1 LPRVEIVPV
10 EDGVEVSVGGRM
22 SCEGMPIATNC
33 AEERVMKSLKT
44 ITASVAVGLLSIVAV
59 PTSGYAQEPT
69 RLSDD
74 QVERLLERIEKSAD
88 KFRESID
95 KALDKSRADDTKL
108 EKDVNRFVQ
117 AFEDATDRLESRFDD
132 DKSSSG
138 DVQEVLTRAAAING
152 MMATHAFNDRAQAD
166 WRLLRGDLNELA
178 RAYGVTWE
186 WRVVAVS
193 PE

>member
-1 LPRVEIVPV
+1 
-10 EDGVEVSVGGRM
+10 
-22 SCEGMPIATNC
+22 
-33 AEERVMKSLKT
+33 MKSLKT
-44 ITASVAVGLLSIVAV
+44 ITASVAVGLLSIAAV
-59 PTSGYAQEPT
+59 PPSGHAQEPT

-95 KALDKSRADDTKL
+95 KALDKSSADDSKL

>member
-1 LPRVEIVPV
+1 
-10 EDGVEVSVGGRM
+10 
-22 SCEGMPIATNC
+22 
-33 AEERVMKSLKT
+33 MKSLKAMS
-44 ITASVAVGLLSIVAV
+44 TAMVLGLLSVTASSV
-59 PTSGYAQEPT
+59 PAFAQAPT

-95 KALDKSRADDTKL
+95 DALDKSRADDSKL
-108 EKDVNRFVQ
+108 EKDINRFVQ
-117 AFEDATDRLESRFDD
+117 AFENATDRLEKRFDD
-132 DKSSSG
+132 DKSSSA
-138 DVQEVLTRAAAING
+138 DVEEVLTRAASINS
-152 MMATHAFNDRAQAD
+152 MMAHHRFNDRAQAD

-193 PE
+193 P

>member
-1 LPRVEIVPV
+1 MSTAMAFGL
-10 EDGVEVSVGGRM
+10 VSV
-22 SCEGMPIATNC
+22 IAPND
-33 AEERVMKSLKT
+33 A
-44 ITASVAVGLLSIVAV
+44 AF
-59 PTSGYAQEPT
+59 AQAPT

-95 KALDKSRADDTKL
+95 DALDTSRADDTKL
-108 EKDVNRFVQ
+108 EKDVNRFVH
-117 AFEDATDRLESRFDD
+117 AFENATDRLEKRFDD
-132 DKSSSG
+132 DKSSSA
-138 DVQEVLTRAAAING
+138 DVQEVLTRAASINS
-152 MMATHAFNDRAQAD
+152 MMATHAFSDRAQAD

-193 PE
+193 P